1 MPLKR
6 KIKVVKVPLDRK
18 PEIIMPNFP
27 IMPRLYLEQLE
38 NKTKVRPE
46 MIGKDYNPPEL
57 EHMMTEIPVQPPVV
71 KEEFKFT
78 SPETDDK
85 KSRQKSRSLRIV
97 DLESSSGIG
106 SKEEYKPEP
115 KKKIEVDND
124 DTILGVFSKK
134 SEEKKSEEKYEDNE
148 EHREDRSDRK
158 EKHRSNDGLSR
169 LLRGD
174 INKTDSQSVSQSS
187 NQPVSQSNSQS
198 NNQSNSQPILEQ
210 PKSIQINPNI
220 PPSLSEINSG
230 KPMVEGGVRNLSY
243 LTKVEE
249 EEISKKRD
257 LLHKFQRLRRIYP
270 GAKIPE
276 FTEHSDLKMM
286 EREYDFILKDLEI
299 SQFTEQWKQY
309 LVMAFKGLEVF
320 LINFMEFDDIQGFA
334 QQQATKIHK
343 YESILAEIGEKNYIS
358 DNKKWPPE
366 LRLLGLFLSEAV
378 MFIGIKYMSKM
389 VSGGNSS
396 KKAPEQSFN
405 RNYSPYDPSAQPT
418 FNAPPSQGQKKT
430 FRGPDID
437 LDEFEKK
444 NI

>member
-27 IMPRLYLEQLE
+27 MMPRLYLELLE
-38 NKTKVRPE
+38 NKNKVKPE

-57 EHMMTEIPVQPPVV
+57 EHMMMAELPAQQPVQQPV

-78 SPETDDK
+78 SPENEDK
-85 KSRQKSRSLRIV
+85 KSRHKSRSLRIV
-97 DLESSSGIG
+97 DLESSSGIA
-106 SKEEYKPEP
+106 SKEEYKPES

-134 SEEKKSEEKYEDNE
+134 SEEKPVERFEEKYEDDDR
-148 EHREDRSDRK
+148 REDRSERK

-174 INKTDSQSVSQSS
+174 VVTSETSNVSQSIP
-187 NQPVSQSNSQS
+187 QPVSIQSQQPTIEQS
-198 NNQSNSQPILEQ
+198 KPIQ
-210 PKSIQINPNI
+210 TNPNI

-230 KPMVEGGVRNLSY
+230 RPMMEGGVRNLSY
-243 LTKVEE
+243 LTRVEE
-249 EEISKKRD
+249 EETSKKRD

-286 EREYDFILKDLEI
+286 EREYEFIVKDLEI

-343 YESILAEIGEKNYIS
+343 YESILAEIGEKNYIA

-378 MFIGIKYMSKM
+378 MFVGFNYVAKM
-389 VSGGNSS
+389 MGGKSN
-396 KKAPEQSFN
+396 KRQPQPDIN
-405 RNYSPYDPSAQPT
+405 RNYSPFDPNSQPT
-418 FNAPPSQGQKKT
+418 FNNAPPQGPKKT

>member
-6 KIKVVKVPLDRK
+6 KIKVIKVPLDRK
-18 PEIIMPNFP
+18 PDIIMPNFP
-27 IMPRLYLEQLE
+27 IMPRLYLELLE

-57 EHMMTEIPVQPPVV
+57 EHMMTEIPVQQHVV

-78 SPETDDK
+78 SPEVDDK

-97 DLESSSGIG
+97 DLESSSGI
-106 SKEEYKPEP
+106 SNKEEHKPEP
-115 KKKIEVDND
+115 KKKIEIDND

-134 SEEKKSEEKYEDNE
+134 SEEKSSDNKYEDNDD
-148 EHREDRSDRK
+148 HREDRSERK

-174 INKTDSQSVSQSS
+174 ITTSESQSTSQSV
-187 NQPVSQSNSQS
+187 
-198 NNQSNSQPILEQ
+198 PIQTQQTTTEQ
-210 PKSIQINPNI
+210 PKPIQINPNI

-230 KPMVEGGVRNLSY
+230 KPMTEGGVRNLSY

-249 EEISKKRD
+249 EETSKKRD

-270 GAKIPE
+270 GAKIPD

-286 EREYDFILKDLEI
+286 EREYDFIVKDLEI

-343 YESILAEIGEKNYIS
+343 YESILAEIGEKNYIA

-366 LRLLGLFLSEAV
+366 LRLVGLFLSEAV
-378 MFIGIKYMSKM
+378 MFVGFNYMKKM
-389 VSGGNSS
+389 ITGGGSS
-396 KKAPEQSFN
+396 RKVPEQQFN

-418 FNAPPSQGQKKT
+418 FNTPPPQGPKKT